1 MGYKQ
6 KKKEL
11 EAPDAFQRKGEAISE
26 WIMGKQKLFFAVVV
40 LALGVFLA
48 VTIVR
53 SIGHKQEVK
62 AQQALASAMD
72 VVSRPVSAKPAG
84 TPGDDE
90 SFATEREK
98 DEAIVKTLEAFRQQF
113 PKSDAAVTAALTEGQ
128 AQLRLEQY
136 DAALAN
142 FETFLQRRPATDPLR
157 PLALEGKGY
166 AFEGKKQL
174 DQALAAFAALS
185 DDKGAV
191 LSGMGLYHQARIFI
205 LEQKKDEAAK
215 VLSRIPIEYPDT
227 AAAKLAQERL
237 DSLLAQGVK
246 VPAATK
252 TPAAATPGKGS

>member
-1 MGYKQ
+1 MPDSTADVRALVERVRFGDDEALA
-6 KKKEL
+6 EL
-11 EAPDAFQRKGEAISE
+11 MQCYEAEVRLTARILLGR
-26 WIMGKQKLFFAVVV
+26 
-40 LALGVFLA
+40 ALRPHLDSVDLVQSVYHSLLVGLRENKIEIGTPQQFLGLA

-62 AQQALASAMD
+62 AQQELASAMD

-142 FETFLQRRPATDPLR
+142 FEKLRRGQTNR
-157 PLALEGKGY
+157 
-166 AFEGKKQL
+166 Q
-174 DQALAAFAALS
+174 
-185 DDKGAV
+185 
-191 LSGMGLYHQARIFI
+191 
-205 LEQKKDEAAK
+205 
-215 VLSRIPIEYPDT
+215 
-227 AAAKLAQERL
+227 
-237 DSLLAQGVK
+237 
-246 VPAATK
+246 
-252 TPAAATPGKGS
+252 